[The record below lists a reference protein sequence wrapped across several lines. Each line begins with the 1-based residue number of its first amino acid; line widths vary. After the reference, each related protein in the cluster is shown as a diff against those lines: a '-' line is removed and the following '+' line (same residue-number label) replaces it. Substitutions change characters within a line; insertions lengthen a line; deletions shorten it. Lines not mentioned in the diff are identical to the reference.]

1 MIKRKG
7 VTHEA
12 QPLWISWLR
21 VVRTQRTF
29 AFGWHVSPVY
39 RNSLVRNVIYAVT
52 PAGEPEETEPINPV
66 ALALF
71 FRKMLDQ
78 GTIRD
83 RARLA
88 QQLGLTRARVTQL
101 LNLLKLPPAVIT
113 ELSAVKDSAA
123 IAFFTERRLRSMTK
137 LASAQEQLEAFQT
150 MRKQF
155 VALSDS
161 Q

>member
-1 MIKRKG
+1 M
-7 VTHEA
+7 
-12 QPLWISWLR
+12 
-21 VVRTQRTF
+21 RTQRTF
-29 AFGWHVSPVY
+29 ACGWHISPVH

-52 PAGEPEETEPINPV
+52 PAEEPEETEPINPV
-66 ALALF
+66 ALALS

-78 GTIRD
+78 GTVRD
-83 RARLA
+83 QSQLA
-88 QQLGLTRARVTQL
+88 QQVDLTRARVTQL

-113 ELSAVKDSAA
+113 ELSAAKDSAK

-137 LASAQEQLEAFQT
+137 LTSAQEQLEAFQT

-161 Q
+161 R